1 MGSLPTSPV
10 DDEIETPYGPRS
22 RRSREMGHDT
32 PDDPRALL
40 MQYIM
45 GMLSGNPALMFQH
58 PEGMIPGGGAF
69 GDYVFN
75 QEGEYC
81 EGFSGICTLIS
92 LIY

>member
-1 MGSLPTSPV
+1 
-10 DDEIETPYGPRS
+10 
-22 RRSREMGHDT
+22 
-32 PDDPRALL
+32 
-40 MQYIM
+40 
-45 GMLSGNPALMFQH
+45 MFQH